1 MTENLYLGSVITK
14 GANTSI
20 DPLFMPITDRSITI
34 RPAEPEAKNLKYY
47 MDLMKSYFVVLERI
61 EKEQKSVVNYWIRKI
76 EKLQQWLIFN
86 IFK

>member
-1 MTENLYLGSVITK
+1 M
-14 GANTSI
+14 
-20 DPLFMPITDRSITI
+20 
-34 RPAEPEAKNLKYY
+34 NLKYY